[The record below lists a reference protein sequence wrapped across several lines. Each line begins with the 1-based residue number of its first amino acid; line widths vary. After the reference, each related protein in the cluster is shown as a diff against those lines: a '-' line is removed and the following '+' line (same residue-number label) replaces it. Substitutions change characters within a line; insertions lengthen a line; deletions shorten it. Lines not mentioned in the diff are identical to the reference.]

1 VLFIGV
7 AEQFV
12 ERAQQ
17 SQPALEGLG
26 PVCAVTCPAAD
37 LVPVEVDVD
46 RDVPG
51 LDAHGRSIRDLPVRH
66 IVGVSKDF

>member
-26 PVCAVTCPAAD
+26 AACAVTGPAAD

-46 RDVPG
+46 RDVPV
-51 LDAHGRSIRDLPVRH
+51 LDAHGRSIRRPAGPAHRGHPVT
-66 IVGVSKDF
+66 

>member
-1 VLFIGV
+1 VLFVGV

-12 ERAQQ
+12 ERGQQ

-26 PVCAVTCPAAD
+26 PGRAVTGPAAD
-37 LVPVEVDVD
+37 LVPVEADVD

-51 LDAHGRSIRDLPVRH
+51 LDAHGRSIDRRRDRH
-66 IVGVSKDF
+66 IVGTP